1 MIIVTYSW
9 VWVRDYSCIAR
20 AFPSSAVTAKRSTIS
35 IRFMQRAALQAKLAQ
50 GFDHNHDSLQNT
62 GLSRYAYSY
71 SYRIS
76 CSIGCAISVPIIG
89 VLLCCKSQSH
99 PNNICAAIDEGP
111 TSMQSKRIGMD
122 CILIIYLSMLST
134 PCSLH
139 TR

>member
-1 MIIVTYSW
+1 MIGGGGGHICNCYS
-9 VWVRDYSCIAR
+9 INMF
-20 AFPSSAVTAKRSTIS
+20 AFLADPSALS
-35 IRFMQRAALQAKLAQ
+35 IRFMQRAALQAKLAH
-50 GFDHNHDSLQNT
+50 HNQDSPQNT
-62 GLSRYAYSY
+62 GLSRYAYSHWG
-71 SYRIS
+71 ILT
-76 CSIGCAISVPIIG
+76 AFLAPLAVLSVPIIG

-122 CILIIYLSMLST
+122 FILIIYLSMLST